1 MFAVVDTWNK
11 PHEQFGRV
19 ISRHKT
25 LGNALKAENKL
36 FVQKYPRFTALVEL
50 KKNVD
55 IIPCYWT
62 DGNEIVE
69 HRPCPEFARPVRIEE
84 VSEAAWL
91 NNLPTR

>member
-36 FVQKYPRFTALVEL
+36 FVQKYPGFTVLVEL
-50 KKNVD
+50 KQNVD
-55 IIPCYWT
+55 VIPCYWNE
-62 DGNEIVE
+62 GHEIVVN
-69 HRPCPEFARPVRIEE
+69 RPCPDHARPIRMEE
-84 VSEAAWL
+84 VSQAAWL
-91 NNLPTR
+91 NQLTR